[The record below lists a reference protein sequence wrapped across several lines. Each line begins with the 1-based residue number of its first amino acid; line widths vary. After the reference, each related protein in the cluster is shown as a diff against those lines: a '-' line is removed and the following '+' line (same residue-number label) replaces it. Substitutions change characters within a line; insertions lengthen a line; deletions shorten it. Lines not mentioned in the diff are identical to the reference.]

1 MKEDRAAVLD
11 MAPAL
16 RTSLEIWHLGKLAER
31 WFGAQVEVGADTR
44 SGAWRGCEGSRAGIS
59 THLRRHWSGHS
70 HGME

>member
-1 MKEDRAAVLD
+1 MNEDRAAVLD

-16 RTSLEIWHLGKLAER
+16 RTSLEIWHLGKLAKR

-59 THLRRHWSGHS
+59 TPPSSSLVGA
-70 HGME
+70 